1 MKLRPC
7 NLKSNSGF
15 LGKQSAGQK
24 DDAEQDVKTVVHL
37 AQLQRSHVTH
47 FLGTSTK
54 G

>member
-37 AQLQRSHVTH
+37 AQLQPPPAAALIIT
-47 FLGTSTK
+47 G
-54 G
+54 